1 MVERVLQRRRKV
13 TMATRTVQLIVVTT
27 ITVTPPIL
35 GKCNSRQISGMRAIK
50 NEWKSGPSQKGT
62 AFFVD

>member
-27 ITVTPPIL
+27 ITVTRPIL
-35 GKCNSRQISGMRAIK
+35 GKRNSLQISGMRAIK
-50 NEWKSGPSQKGT
+50 NEWKSGPLQKGT